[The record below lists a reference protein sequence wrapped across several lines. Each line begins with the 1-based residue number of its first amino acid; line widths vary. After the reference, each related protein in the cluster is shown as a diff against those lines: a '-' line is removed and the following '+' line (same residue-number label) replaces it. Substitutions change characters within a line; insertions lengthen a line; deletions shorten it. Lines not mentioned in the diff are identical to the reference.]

1 MNEAI
6 LHCMA
11 FGALLGGIDHIL
23 GNRFGLG
30 ARFEEAFRLL
40 GSIGLSMAG
49 ILCLA
54 PLLSAGLGKIVVPL
68 FRVFG
73 FDPGMF
79 GSILAIDMGGY
90 QMAMDL
96 AENPQIG
103 RFAGIIVSA
112 IFGCTLVFT
121 IPVGMGTMEE
131 ADLPDFTKGILLGLA
146 SMPVG
151 ILAGGLACGLTMKVL
166 LWHCLPV
173 FLVSAGLVAG
183 LLKQPESIVR
193 GFRKF
198 AAGIQKLSIFG
209 LMAGAIQYMTEL
221 TILPGLI
228 PLEEAME
235 VVCSIAIAMLGSMP
249 LAQLLQL
256 LLKSPFRWIGRHT
269 GLNQDSTTGILIG
282 VVSVVPALAMVPRMD
297 NRGKVVIGAF
307 VVCGASAFAAHLGFT
322 LSTEPQ
328 LATALL
334 TAKLVGGLAGIVTA
348 LAATRKQSSTLKN
361 RRKR

>member
-1 MNEAI
+1 MNEII
-6 LHCMA
+6 LYCMA
-11 FGALLGGIDHIL
+11 FGALIGGIDHIL
-23 GNRFGLG
+23 GNRFGYG

-49 ILCLA
+49 IICLA
-54 PLLSAGLGKIVVPL
+54 PLMSAGLGKIVVPL
-68 FRVFG
+68 FRLFG

-96 AENPQIG
+96 AADPQIG

-112 IFGCTLVFT
+112 IFGCTIVFT
-121 IPVGMGTMEE
+121 IPVGMGALGE
-131 ADLPDFTKGILLGLA
+131 ADRPYFIKGILLGLS
-146 SMPVG
+146 SMPIG
-151 ILAGGLACGLTMKVL
+151 ILAGGLVCGLTLKAL

-173 FLVSAGLVAG
+173 FLVSAGLFAG
-183 LLKQPESIVR
+183 LLKQPEGMTR

-209 LMAGAIQYMTEL
+209 LMAGAIQYMTGRTL
-221 TILPGLI
+221 LPGMI

-235 VVCSIAIAMLGSMP
+235 VVCSIAIVMLGSMP

-256 LLKSPFRWIGRHT
+256 LLKRPFCWIGRYT

-282 VVSVVPALAMVPRMD
+282 AVSVVPALAMVPRMD

-307 VVCGASAFAAHLGFT
+307 VVCGASTFAAHLGFV

-328 LATALL
+328 LATALV
-334 TAKLVGGLAGIVTA
+334 TAKLLGGLAGIVIA
-348 LAATRKQSSTLKN
+348 LVVTKKQPQM
-361 RRKR
+361 

>member
-1 MNEAI
+1 
-6 LHCMA
+6 MA
-11 FGALLGGIDHIL
+11 FGALIGGADHIL

-54 PLLSAGLGKIVVPL
+54 PLLSAGLGKLVVPL
-68 FRVFG
+68 FRGFG
-73 FDPGMF
+73 FDPGVF

-96 AENPQIG
+96 AEDPQIG

-112 IFGCTLVFT
+112 VFGCTIVFT
-121 IPVGMGTMEE
+121 IPVGMGTMGE
-131 ADLPDFTKGILLGLA
+131 ADRPFFTRGILLGLA
-146 SMPVG
+146 SMPIG
-151 ILAGGLACGLTMKVL
+151 ILSGGMVSGLKLTAI

-173 FLVSAGLVAG
+173 FLVSAGLFAG
-183 LLKQPESIVR
+183 LLKQPEGMIR

-198 AAGIQKLSIFG
+198 AALIQKLSTFG
-209 LMAGAIQYMTEL
+209 LMVGAIQYMTGHSL
-221 TILPGLI
+221 LPGLI
-228 PLEEAME
+228 PLKEAME
-235 VVCSIAIAMLGSMP
+235 VVCSIAIVMLGSMP
-249 LAQLLQL
+249 LAQLLQQL
-256 LLKSPFRWIGRHT
+256 LRRPFCWIGSHT

-297 NRGKVVIGAF
+297 ERGKVVLGAF

-322 LSTEPQ
+322 LSAEPQ
-328 LATALL
+328 LAAALL
-334 TAKLVGGLAGIVTA
+334 TAKLVGGLAGIGIA
-348 LAATRKQSSTLKN
+348 LVWTRKHSPA
-361 RRKR
+361 

>member
-1 MNEAI
+1 MNQVI
-6 LHCMA
+6 LWCMA

-23 GNRFGLG
+23 GNRFGFG

-49 ILCLA
+49 IICLA

-68 FRVFG
+68 FRALG
-73 FDPGMF
+73 FDPGIF

-96 AENPQIG
+96 AEDPQIG

-121 IPVGMGTMEE
+121 IPVGMGTMGE
-131 ADLPDFTKGILLGLA
+131 ADRPYFTKGIFLGLA
-146 SMPVG
+146 SMPIG
-151 ILAGGLACGLTMKVL
+151 ILAGGLVCGLALKTL

-173 FLVSAGLVAG
+173 FLVSAGLFAG
-183 LLKQPESIVR
+183 LLKKPEAMIR

-198 AAGIQKLSIFG
+198 ATGIQKLSIFG
-209 LMAGAIQYMTEL
+209 LMAGAIQHMTGRTL
-221 TILPGLI
+221 LPGMI

-235 VVCSIAIAMLGSMP
+235 VVCSIAIVMLGSMP
-249 LAQLLQL
+249 LAQLLQM
-256 LLKSPFRWIGRHT
+256 LLKRPLCWVGSHT
-269 GLNQDSTTGILIG
+269 GLNQHSTTGILIG
-282 VVSVVPALAMVPRMD
+282 AVSVVPALAMVSRMD

-328 LATALL
+328 LAAALL
-334 TAKLVGGLAGIVTA
+334 TAKLLGGLAGILIA
-348 LAATRKQSSTLKN
+348 LLATKKQPETELFG
-361 RRKR
+361 